1 MKSDN
6 IRVSGR
12 KINSKLAK
20 PVCPPPGDPVTNQS
34 SLHNRRM
41 IGNIGMLNI
50 GSTCRKV
57 IVITV
62 KYIPSLIFPES
73 ADESSNHCS
82 KNPETAGIDMTASTV
97 NKILTVN
104 ITIFNIFF
112 KFSGFSF
119 SPDIKPSRKVR
130 TFASRCSLF
139 CCLISFRFSLSCF
152 LSALF
157 ISLHL
162 FCNFVYMVYLVIPLV
177 RI

>member
-6 IRVSGR
+6 KRVSGR
-12 KINSKLAK
+12 KINSILVR

-34 SLHNRRM
+34 SFHNRRM

-82 KNPETAGIDMTASTV
+82 KNPETAGIDMTASTT
-97 NKILTVN
+97 NKILTVK
-104 ITIFNIFF
+104 ITIFSIFF

-119 SPDIKPSRKVR
+119 SPDIKPSRNLR
-130 TFASRCSLF
+130 IFASRCSLF
-139 CCLISFRFSLSCF
+139 CCLISFCCSFLRF

-157 ISLHL
+157 ISVHL
-162 FCNFVYMVYLVIPLV
+162 FCNFGYMVLVVIPLV